1 MEFWWQHNM
10 DDLPLSISAADREKI
25 QYYTGRLP
33 SLLRGLLT
41 LSGRVFSEAELN
53 FWESD
58 KLKSFRTEIQGT
70 VEEKICALSRD
81 EIATRSYVLREFRDR

>member
-1 MEFWWQHNM
+1 MEFWWQLNM
-10 DDLPLSISAADREKI
+10 EDLPIGISAADREKI

-41 LSGRVFSEAELN
+41 LSGRVFSETELN

-58 KLKSFRTEIQGT
+58 KLKTFRMEIQGKI
-70 VEEKICALSRD
+70 EEKICALSGD
-81 EIATRSYVLREFRDR
+81 EIATRTYVLRELCDR